1 MGGIKMEITI
11 ETSFDEGVIVP
22 NHIPKQSSLKPR
34 FGINKFGGHVINGG
48 KWLDLKM
55 VII

>member
-1 MGGIKMEITI
+1 MEITI

-48 KWLDLKM
+48 KRLDLKM